1 MEMRDKIDKNENKKQ
16 PTQTLKKWTK
26 SNFQMM
32 SKETKK
38 HKNYAYMKYD
48 YDNNNNYYYMS

>member
-1 MEMRDKIDKNENKKQ
+1 
-16 PTQTLKKWTK
+16 
-26 SNFQMM
+26 MM